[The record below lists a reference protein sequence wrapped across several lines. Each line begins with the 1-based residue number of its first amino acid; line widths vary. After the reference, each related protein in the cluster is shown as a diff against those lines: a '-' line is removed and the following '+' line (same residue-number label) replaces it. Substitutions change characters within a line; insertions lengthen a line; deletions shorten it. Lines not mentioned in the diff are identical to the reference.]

1 MGATSHPAC
10 DPENRA
16 AEAVQVRMR
25 ASGLQGTRASPHGP
39 FRTRSAFPSQLQSFV
54 PCPPPSLSPVH
65 PRTGRGLSWGPG
77 QPLWPFRRAPRAV
90 MQGLVQTL
98 LCQAFGKVHTD
109 SDVQKLCFTRLWDV
123 LADYKIT
130 VYYSP
135 STTNLAQV
143 KMDSN
148 SLSTSLLEIS
158 SSIHIMFRSW
168 VLIVESNGLIM

>member
-1 MGATSHPAC
+1 
-10 DPENRA
+10 
-16 AEAVQVRMR
+16 
-25 ASGLQGTRASPHGP
+25 
-39 FRTRSAFPSQLQSFV
+39 
-54 PCPPPSLSPVH
+54 
-65 PRTGRGLSWGPG
+65 
-77 QPLWPFRRAPRAV
+77 

>member
-1 MGATSHPAC
+1 MVPSGHAPPSHHNCRVLSPALHPPC
-10 DPENRA
+10 LLFTPEN
-16 AEAVQVRMR
+16 
-25 ASGLQGTRASPHGP
+25 S
-39 FRTRSAFPSQLQSFV
+39 
-54 PCPPPSLSPVH
+54 
-65 PRTGRGLSWGPG
+65 RGLSWGPG
-77 QPLWPFRRAPRAV
+77 QPLWPFGRAPKAV
-90 MQGLVQTL
+90 MQGSVQTL

-123 LADYKIT
+123 LADYKVT

-135 STTNLAQV
+135 STTNLARV

-148 SLSTSLLEIS
+148 SLSTSLLAIS